1 MGKKSSPPPPPD
13 FGPLVSAAREMS
25 AQQYALQRE
34 QFAWAKQAYADQK
47 VISDQVAQQ
56 MLEAQRFNMENVRE
70 GRQRWEE
77 QFRPLEDEFLAKARD
92 YASPERKELEMG
104 RAQAAVAQQFDQ
116 ARNAATRQLEGFGIN
131 PEAVRYA
138 ALDVG
143 LRAQQAAAQAAAG
156 NQAGMMTE
164 AMGNKMLGEAI
175 NLGRGERVLSL
186 NEQGMGNQSG
196 AGAVNT
202 GISTNTMGGN
212 LMGTPTQYGT
222 LAGNSLGMAGNMLGT
237 QGRLA
242 LDTWRAD
249 QEADSGWGSALGLA
263 GGLINSARSASG
275 AAGIM
280 AFLEEGGAVETPGGA
295 IPMGAS
301 PSNGQTVDDV
311 PARLTAGEFV
321 VPKDVAAWKG
331 EEFFQKLIE
340 QSRKAKQTAPAKPET
355 ALMPAEQPAVASRP
369 QGGALPLR

>member
-1 MGKKSSPPPPPD
+1 
-13 FGPLVSAAREMS
+13 MS

-34 QFAWAKQAYADQK
+34 QFAWAQDAYAQNMA
-47 VISDQVAQQ
+47 VTRPVVEQ
-56 MLEAQRFNMENVRE
+56 MLRAQRFNQENAE
-70 GRQRWEE
+70 EDRQRWEE
-77 QFRPLEDEFLAKARD
+77 QFRPIEDRFAQEAMTYDTAERRD
-92 YASPERKELEMG
+92 QEMG
-104 RAQAAVAQQFDQ
+104 RAMSLVAQQADA
-116 ARNAATRQLEGFGIN
+116 ARNASLQRLEGFGIN
-131 PEAVRYA
+131 PSATRYA
-138 ALDVG
+138 ALDRGVS
-143 LRAQQAAAQAAAG
+143 LQQAAAQAAAG
-156 NQAGMMTE
+156 NQTSMAVDNT
-164 AMGNKMLGEAI
+164 ARALRAQAI
-175 NLGRGERVLSL
+175 QLGRQSL
-186 NEQGMGNQSG
+186 GQGMGMQALANQSG
-196 AGAVNT
+196 AGGVNASLAT
-202 GISTNTMGGN
+202 TASGANTMGTAAQWG
-212 LMGTPTQYGT
+212 Q
-222 LAGNSLGMAGNMLGT
+222 LAGGTLGMAGNMLGT

-249 QEADSGWGSALGLA
+249 QEADSGLGSALGLA
-263 GGLINSARSASG
+263 GGLINGARSASG